1 MLQSNLSSLAYDQI
15 LQSIVSFE
23 LAPGT
28 ALQERSLANRLEM
41 SRTPVREALHRLTY
55 EGWIHNSFRRK
66 VMEVRPVSDK
76 DVEELL
82 NLRMLLE
89 LYGVRRI
96 FEEKANSLVGGA
108 LMDIV
113 AMMRASQYLP
123 DFHAMEYMVMDMKFH
138 TVLMYF
144 DGQPRLGR
152 FWSQL
157 SLESIRLGIMLM
169 HRHHLDRNLITDSHE
184 AIARGILRRRKKETR
199 DALFYHNECIRKQT
213 FHMLEGMAGG

>member
-89 LYGVRRI
+89 LKFFHI
-96 FEEKANSLVGGA
+96 LVGNGRTSVPA
-108 LMDIV
+108 TC
-113 AMMRASQYLP
+113 AGSEEGQFSGGWRA
-123 DFHAMEYMVMDMKFH
+123 
-138 TVLMYF
+138 
-144 DGQPRLGR
+144 DGRSSAWNPYV
-152 FWSQL
+152 SA
-157 SLESIRLGIMLM
+157 S
-169 HRHHLDRNLITDSHE
+169 
-184 AIARGILRRRKKETR
+184 
-199 DALFYHNECIRKQT
+199 C
-213 FHMLEGMAGG
+213 